1 MSKAIVL
8 ALAIALTGLAG
19 CSTTQSAK
27 RPEVSEDAKRL
38 ALSRFGQGQGH
49 LRDGKLPQAIRDL
62 RFAITLDPN
71 NAEIRLALA
80 EAYRLRG
87 LLAEAEHELE
97 EALAID
103 ANFQKAHLTL
113 SALYIQLGRY
123 EDSIAHAQRLIDD
136 ATFADVW
143 MPLLNK
149 GIAQLRLGKLDEA
162 RASLEMAADFRP
174 NEWRAHLNLG
184 NLALQLGD
192 RDAALAHYAI
202 VLTHGAGTTGEA
214 EANYRTAEI
223 YDARGDQGRA
233 IRHLLAARER
243 NPEGEWGRASVEY
256 LKRLQ

>member
-1 MSKAIVL
+1 MSKLVAL
-8 ALAIALTGLAG
+8 LLAAALAALAG
-19 CSTTQSAK
+19 CATPQTAK
-27 RPEVSEDAKRL
+27 RPEVSEDSKRL

-49 LRDGKLPQAIRDL
+49 LREGKLPQAIRDL
-62 RFAITLDPN
+62 RFAIGLDPN

-87 LLAEAEHELE
+87 LFAEAEHELK

-103 ANFQKAHLTL
+103 ASFQKAHLTL
-113 SALYIQLGRY
+113 SALYIQLARY
-123 EDSIAHAQRLIDD
+123 EDAIRHAQVLIDD
-136 ATFADVW
+136 ATFSDVW

-149 GIAQLRLGKLDEA
+149 GVAQLRLGKLDDA
-162 RASLEMAADFRP
+162 RASLEMAAEFRP

-192 RDAALAHYAI
+192 RNTALAHYAI
-202 VLTHGAGTTGEA
+202 VLQHGAGTSGEP

-223 YDARGDQGRA
+223 YDALGDQGRA

-243 NPEGEWGRASVEY
+243 NPEGEWGKASVEF

>member
-1 MSKAIVL
+1 MSKLIAIS
-8 ALAIALTGLAG
+8 LAIAVAALAG
-19 CSTTQSAK
+19 CATTQSAK

-38 ALSRFGQGQGH
+38 SLSRFGQGQGH
-49 LRDGKLPQAIRDL
+49 LREGKLPQAIRDL
-62 RFAITLDPN
+62 RFAISLDPN

-87 LLAEAEHELE
+87 LLAEAEHELK

-103 ANFQKAHLTL
+103 GSFQKAHLTL
-113 SALYIQLGRY
+113 SALYIQLARY
-123 EDSIAHAQRLIDD
+123 DDAIHHAQTLID
-136 ATFADVW
+136 DVW

-162 RASLEMAADFRP
+162 RASLEMAAEFRP

-202 VLTHGAGTTGEA
+202 VLLHGAGTSGEA

>member
-1 MSKAIVL
+1 MSKLVAL
-8 ALAIALTGLAG
+8 ALAVALATLAG
-19 CSTTQSAK
+19 CATSQSTK
-27 RPEVSEDAKRL
+27 RPEVSEDSKRL
-38 ALSRFGQGQGH
+38 ALSRFSQGQGH
-49 LRDGKLPQAIRDL
+49 LREGKLPQAIRDL
-62 RFAITLDPN
+62 RFAVSLDPN
-71 NAEIRLALA
+71 NAEIRLALG
-80 EAYRLRG
+80 EAYRVRG
-87 LLAEAEHELE
+87 LLAEAEHELK

-103 ANFQKAHLTL
+103 ASFQKAHLTL
-113 SALYIQLGRY
+113 SALYIQLARY
-123 EDSIAHAQRLIDD
+123 EDSIRHAQVLIDD

-149 GIAQLRLGKLDEA
+149 GIAQLKLGKLEYA
-162 RASLEMAADFRP
+162 RVSLEMASDFRP
-174 NEWRAHLNLG
+174 NEWRVHLNLG

-202 VLTHGAGTTGEA
+202 VLKHGAGTLGEA

-233 IRHLLAARER
+233 IRHLLAVRER